1 MVDQEISLFRVDALF
16 PGEVPESLEP
26 FLAQRVPWGWQE
38 EDVSGGVRIRMH
50 FPKEHAAVEISR
62 RLAQRYP
69 YSLVDIGTERQVDW
83 SVTWR
88 EFFEPVR
95 SGRFLIVPPWVDP
108 GRIDPAAIPIVI
120 EPKMAFGTGH
130 HPTTFLCLQA
140 IDEVCGGHSG
150 ERFLDLGTGSGILGI
165 ACAKAGLRG
174 VGLDIDTVAVDNAKE
189 NIDANGVRPAFS
201 VAAGSLD
208 CLRPRARFGLIVA
221 NILARPLADMAE
233 SLLERLESGGSLVLS
248 GLLRDQEIFVSTAY
262 QAQGLPRPR
271 ILERG
276 EWAAL
281 VWSR

>member
-1 MVDQEISLFRVDALF
+1 MADQAMPLFRVDALF
-16 PGEVPESLEP
+16 PGDVPESLEP

-38 EDVSGGVRIRMH
+38 EDVPGGVRIRMH
-50 FPKEHAAVEISR
+50 FPQEHAAVETSR
-62 RLAQRYP
+62 RLAREYP
-69 YSLVDIGTERQVDW
+69 DSLVDIGTERQVDW

-95 SGRFLIVPPWVDP
+95 SGRFLIVPPWVEP
-108 GRIDPAAIPIVI
+108 ERIDPGATPIVI

-140 IDEVCGGHSG
+140 IDEVCGARSG
-150 ERFLDLGTGSGILGI
+150 EWFLDLGTGSGILGI

-174 VGLDIDTVAVDNAKE
+174 IGLDIDPVAVDNAKE
-189 NIDANGVRPAFS
+189 NIDANGVQPAFS

-208 CLRPRARFGLIVA
+208 CLRPGARFGLIVA
-221 NILARPLADMAE
+221 NILAHPLADMAE
-233 SLLERLESGGSLVLS
+233 SMTQRLEPRGALVLS
-248 GLLRDQEIFVSTAY
+248 GLLREQVDFVRSAYTAK
-262 QAQGLPRPR
+262 GLADPR

-281 VWSR
+281 VFSR